1 MMRALI
7 TTILVLAMIAWIAGY
22 GWFVYTV
29 QTIRPHALQ
38 DRADAIVVLTGSD
51 GRIMEG
57 LNLFAA
63 GRAETMFITSVHP
76 NIRVKDVQAKWQGKS
91 PLPRCC
97 IVLDSTALTTAQN
110 IIAFKRW
117 SQGRGIKT
125 IRLVTSSYHMPRA
138 VRDAQRFLPT
148 ITVQPHPVETMQYS
162 PLKQAF
168 WVITFDEFNKYLLRS
183 AQAYLPINMQ
193 KALP

>member
-76 NIRVKDVQAKWQGKS
+76 ISVSKTYKPSGKAKAPA
-91 PLPRCC
+91 PLLYR
-97 IVLDSTALTTAQN
+97 T
-110 IIAFKRW
+110 
-117 SQGRGIKT
+117 G
-125 IRLVTSSYHMPRA
+125 
-138 VRDAQRFLPT
+138 
-148 ITVQPHPVETMQYS
+148 QYGAHNS
-162 PLKQAF
+162 
-168 WVITFDEFNKYLLRS
+168 
-183 AQAYLPINMQ
+183 
-193 KALP
+193 